1 MNRIIIKGRLTAN
14 PELRKT
20 PNGLDVASFT
30 VAVNRY
36 GSKEMAADFIPAV
49 AWRNTA
55 VFIHNYF
62 TKGKEILLE
71 GSLQTRQYQDKEGKN
86 RTAFEVV
93 VERAEFC
100 GNKETTAQPT
110 PSAPTNNNGFEP
122 VEDDDLDLPF

>member
-1 MNRIIIKGRLTAN
+1 MNKVLIKGRLVAN

-20 PNGLDVASFT
+20 PNGLDVATFS

-36 GSKEMAADFIPAV
+36 GSKEMTADFINCV
-49 AWRNTA
+49 AWRNTG
-55 VFIHNYF
+55 VFVSNYF

-71 GSLQTRQYQDKEGKN
+71 GSLQTRQYQDKDTGKN

-100 GNKETTAQPT
+100 GNKETTAT
-110 PSAPTNNNGFEP
+110 PVQNTAPTGFEA
-122 VEDDDLDLPF
+122 VEDDGMDLPF

>member
-1 MNRIIIKGRLTAN
+1 MNKVILKGRLTAN

-20 PNGLDVASFT
+20 PNGLDVATFS

-36 GSKEMAADFIPAV
+36 GSKEMAADFIPVV

-55 VFIHNYF
+55 VFINNYF

-100 GNKETTAQPT
+100 GNKETTAT
-110 PSAPTNNNGFEP
+110 PVQNTAPTGFET
-122 VEDDDLDLPF
+122 VDDTDNDLPF

>member
-1 MNRIIIKGRLTAN
+1 MNKWIGKGRLTAN

-20 PNGLDVASFT
+20 PNGLDVTTFT

-36 GSKEMAADFIPAV
+36 GSKEMTADFINCT

-62 TKGKEILLE
+62 AKGKEILIE
-71 GSLQTRQYQDKEGKN
+71 GSLQTRTYQDKDTGKN

-100 GNKETTAQPT
+100 GNKDSGGSEPTQTAST
-110 PSAPTNNNGFEP
+110 GFEA
-122 VEDDDLDLPF
+122 VVDDEGDLPF